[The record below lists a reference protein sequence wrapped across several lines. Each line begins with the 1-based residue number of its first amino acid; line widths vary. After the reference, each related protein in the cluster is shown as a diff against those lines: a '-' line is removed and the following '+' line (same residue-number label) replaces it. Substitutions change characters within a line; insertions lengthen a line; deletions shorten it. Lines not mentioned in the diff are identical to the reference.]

1 MTKQTRLLVL
11 LNLVLLGGAG
21 RAADGTFADP
31 KNFPTPPEDAIGFP
45 SRDPNLDVLPGFRN
59 PPPGYGEVPFWWWS
73 GEDLDVDR
81 MIAQVRELHRK
92 GVSGVQVNYS
102 HYDTSGWMTDQKQ
115 PPIFSEAWWEIY
127 GRISQVCGDLDM
139 GIGLSTYT
147 LDWPRGAPNLFHRLF
162 YSKPELNAIQLEVG
176 SRERVR
182 GGETKTL
189 ACPADCVAAYAYP
202 VVEGRLQRGG
212 VELAPFVR
220 EGKLTWTA
228 PDGQWQ
234 VWTFRAVPQGGSLNP
249 LMAGS
254 GDTVIRGFFQ
264 QFQDHNPNPEKSS
277 KGLNYFFNDEL
288 HIGLGKFAWNPDF
301 PEEFR
306 RRKGYDLFEVLPTMW
321 EDLGPITPK
330 VRMDYADVRM
340 SLMEQR
346 YFRPIYQWH
355 ASRGMIFACDS
366 GGRGTRP
373 NEFGDYFRATRWY
386 TAPGHDTPG
395 GSANLVKGKVS
406 SSIAN
411 LYRRPRVWL
420 EGYHSLGWGATPE
433 RLMFATRENYL
444 YGCTLLNLHGL
455 YYSTYGS
462 HWEWAPPCHHF
473 RMPYWEHMDVFLK
486 YFERLSYLL
495 SQGHLV
501 ADVAI
506 VYPVAPY
513 EAEMDGDKSKE
524 TAFTLAGRLM
534 SAGINFEFVDN
545 DSLAR
550 AVVEDGRLVVKAAG
564 ASYQALILPN
574 MDAVRWPT
582 IEKAAAFAE
591 AGGKV
596 YAVGSLPSA
605 SDRAGRD
612 DPELEAMNEQAFKP
626 ECRFAD
632 PDAAVEAVRSAFVQ
646 DVSGI
651 GGRVRALHRKAG
663 PRDVYFVMD
672 ASPGT
677 VVEFRA
683 KGAVELWDAWTGESR
698 PLCVVEETA
707 TGTRVELPL
716 EAYEAQVVVF
726 TPGRQHVNP
735 PAADERTER
744 QKTLSGEWTAAF
756 VPTMDNTYGDF
767 RLPVTD
773 DNKLI
778 GVEARRFAWARET
791 EGIART
797 AMLPATDDR
806 AWETKLHGYGTR
818 FYVLGPVPDD
828 VETGELEAEL
838 AQLATVDPAVPVE
851 VAGRDL
857 SWKPYGFSWRYG
869 KEGDPGHQGYHG
881 LKGTI
886 TDDFICLGKPVGGLN
901 ETRYVDE
908 DGGRR
913 YYLWTVAT
921 VSEPLSADIL
931 VSRDAPADNSH
942 TSPVLTPAAVYVN
955 GERIA
960 DLERPVALNAGANP
974 TLIRYDHAGRGH
986 FVLRRASSPPPART
1000 KLAMRWYGDPTVIL
1014 LDVSAGE
1021 PAAEW
1026 LRFLSAPGTTA
1037 IRVRPLG
1044 QVQAWIDGK
1053 PMANTGGGRFA
1064 AAEPTATAAIVA
1076 LRVVP
1081 RIGSTGGAAI
1091 PEPVVVET
1099 DGNGSIPLGDWSRM
1113 GILNNYSGG
1122 VRYRTAFTLTADEA
1136 KAHVSLDLGR
1146 VIATAEVHLNGRKVG
1161 VRVAPPW
1168 RFDVTGFLQSGDNRL
1183 EVLVYSTLANHY
1195 QTIPSRYRGNPEAG
1209 LFGPVRLLSR
1219 DWDTG
1224 EAAFDGDLKGLDRR
1238 IASPRN
1244 LARQPG
1250 LVKSVAGLAIH
1261 SGGGQGFA
1269 ALFNGTAGN
1278 GRGGDGTENDGRTFV
1293 GLGDGNTLELVFDPD
1308 KAPRGV
1314 SVQAITTYAGHHDA
1328 RASQRYTVYAA
1339 TVASPT
1345 QFVTLGDVHR
1355 DCPSGLN
1362 EATFGSVDKDKKALM
1377 EEAEA
1382 LRRPAGDLQL
1392 PHLLLRQDKK
1402 ETSSV
1407 ESQPNSTSRSRFSFS
1422 RNDPAASSRWA
1433 STPRSAYSTRAT
1445 ARRSARSTNA

>member
-1 MTKQTRLLVL
+1 MGVILLIAGV
-11 LNLVLLGGAG
+11 LGGVTAEDPEFSDP
-21 RAADGTFADP
+21 AAQPAAPDGAL
-31 KNFPTPPEDAIGFP
+31 GYP
-45 SRDPNLDVLPGFRN
+45 SRAPDLDVLPGFRS

-73 GEDLDVDR
+73 GEDLDEDR
-81 MIAQVRELHRK
+81 MITQVRELHRK

-102 HYDTSGWMTDQKQ
+102 HYDTRGWMTDQKE
-115 PPIFSEAWWEIY
+115 PPIFSQAWWEVY
-127 GRISQVCGDLDM
+127 GQISQVCGELDM

-147 LDWPRGAPNLFHRLF
+147 LDWPRGAPNLFYHLF

-176 SRERVR
+176 FRERMR
-182 GGETKTL
+182 GGETKTV
-189 ACPADCVAAYAYP
+189 ACPADFVAAHAYP
-202 VVEGRLQRGG
+202 VVEGKLQRGG
-212 VELAPFVR
+212 VDLAPFVR
-220 EGKLTWTA
+220 DGKLTWIA
-228 PDGQWQ
+228 PAGEWEL
-234 VWTFRAVPQGGSLNP
+234 WTFLAARQSGSLNP
-249 LMAGS
+249 LKAGS
-254 GDTVIRGFFQ
+254 GETVIRGFFQ
-264 QFQDHNPNPEKSS
+264 PFQDRNPEKSS

-288 HIGLGKFAWNPDF
+288 HIGVGKFAWNPDF
-301 PEEFR
+301 PEEFC
-306 RRKGYDLFEVLPTMW
+306 RRKGYDLFEVLPAMW

-340 SLMEQR
+340 LLMEQR

-366 GGRGTRP
+366 GGRGLRP

-395 GSANLVKGKVS
+395 GRANLVKGKVS

-420 EGYHSLGWGATPE
+420 EGYHSLGWGTTPE

-501 ADVAI
+501 ADVAV

-524 TAFTLAGRLM
+524 TAFVLAGRLV
-534 SAGINFEFVDN
+534 SAGINFEFIDN

-550 AVVEDGRLVVKAAG
+550 ASVEDGRLVVKAAG
-564 ASYQALILPN
+564 ASYQAVILPD
-574 MDAVRWPT
+574 MAAVRWAT

-612 DPELEAMNEQAFKP
+612 DPELETMNDQAFKP
-626 ECRFAD
+626 GCRFAE
-632 PDAAVEAVRSAFVQ
+632 PDAAVEAIRRAFVQ

-651 GGRVRALHRKAG
+651 GRQVRALHRKAG

-672 ASPGT
+672 APPGT
-677 VVEFRA
+677 IVEFRA

-698 PLCVVEETA
+698 PLRVVEETA

-716 EAYEAQVVVF
+716 EAYESQVVVF

-735 PAADERTER
+735 PAADERVER

-756 VPTMDNTYGDF
+756 VPTMDNAYGDF
-767 RLPVTD
+767 RLPVTA

-791 EGIART
+791 EGIALT

-828 VETGELEAEL
+828 VGTGELEAEL
-838 AQLATVDPAVPVE
+838 AKLATIDPATPVKIS
-851 VAGRDL
+851 GRDI
-857 SWKPYGFSWRYG
+857 SWKPYDFSWRYG

-908 DGGRR
+908 DDGKR

-921 VSEPLSADIL
+921 VSEPLSVDIL
-931 VSRDAPADNSH
+931 ASRGASADKSH

-960 DLERPVALNAGANP
+960 DLGHPVALNAGANP

-986 FVLRRASSPPPART
+986 FVLRRSSSPPPARA
-1000 KLAMRWYGDPTVIL
+1000 KLAMRWYGDLAVIPF
-1014 LDVSAGE
+1014 DVSAGE

-1026 LRFLSAPGTTA
+1026 FRFLSAPGTTA
-1037 IRVRPLG
+1037 IRVGALG

-1053 PMANTGGGRFA
+1053 PMANTEDGRFA
-1064 AAEPTATAAIVA
+1064 APEPSPTAAVVA

-1081 RIGSTGGAAI
+1081 RIGCTGGAAI

-1099 DGNGSIPLGDWSRM
+1099 DGNGSIPLGDWSQA

-1122 VRYRTAFTLTADEA
+1122 VRYRTNFTLTEDDAQ
-1136 KAHVSLDLGR
+1136 AHVTLDLGR
-1146 VIATAEVHLNGRKVG
+1146 VIATAEVHLNGSKVG

-1168 RFDVTGFLQSGDNRL
+1168 RFDVTGLLKPGENRL
-1183 EVLVYSTLANHY
+1183 EVLVFSTLANHY

-1224 EAAFDGDLKGLDRR
+1224 EAVLDGDLKGLDRR

-1244 LARQPG
+1244 LVRQPG
-1250 LVKSVAGLAIH
+1250 LLQSATGSVTH
-1261 SGGGQGFA
+1261 SGGGDGFG

-1278 GRGGDGTENDGRTFV
+1278 GKGGDGTENDGRTFV

-1308 KAPRGV
+1308 KVPRGV
-1314 SVQAITTYAGHHDA
+1314 SVQAITTYAGHHDV
-1328 RASQRYTVYAA
+1328 RASQRYTVHAA
-1339 TVASPT
+1339 EVASPT
-1345 QFVTLGDVHR
+1345 QFITLGNVHR
-1355 DCPSGLN
+1355 DCPSGLS
-1362 EATFGSVDKDKKALM
+1362 EATLGSVDKDKKALM
-1377 EEAEA
+1377 DNVGR
-1382 LRRPAGDLQL
+1382 LRFVFVNGPIGFNVYREICVIG
-1392 PHLLLRQDKK
+1392 
-1402 ETSSV
+1402 E
-1407 ESQPNSTSRSRFSFS
+1407 RSH
-1422 RNDPAASSRWA
+1422 
-1433 STPRSAYSTRAT
+1433 
-1445 ARRSARSTNA
+1445 